1 MNPHAAFQIASSAA
15 IAGWAALIAGLFLPG
30 LRGRAVDL
38 TRIVIPSF
46 LATAYMVLLAQ
57 GWGKAAGGGFG
68 SIEQVRLLFSVDAAL
83 AAGWLHY
90 LAFDLFVGSW
100 IVTDG
105 LERGVRRW
113 LLIPC
118 LALTFLFGPAG
129 LLLYF
134 AMGLATRKGDH

>member
-1 MNPHAAFQIASSAA
+1 MDPHAAFQIAGLVA
-15 IAGWAALIAGLFLPG
+15 ITGWAALVAGLFLPG
-30 LRGRAVDL
+30 LRERATAVA
-38 TRIVIPSF
+38 RFVIPSL
-46 LATAYMVLLAQ
+46 LAAAYVVLLAQ
-57 GWGKAAGGGFG
+57 GWGKTAGGGFG

-90 LAFDLFVGSW
+90 LAFDLFIGSW

-105 LERGVRRW
+105 LEKGVGRW

-129 LLLYF
+129 LLLYL
-134 AMGLATRKGDH
+134 ATRLATRKGDG